1 MKRGITMKHEDILKK
16 MTLEEK
22 ASLLSGKNF
31 WETMDYP
38 EYGIPGMFL
47 SDGPHG
53 LRKQAA
59 SADQLGLNPSL
70 PATCFPTASALA
82 NTWNPELVHEVGNA
96 LGKEAVKLHVNMVLG
111 PGINI
116 KRNPRC
122 GRNFEYFSED
132 PYLAGKM
139 AAGMVRGI
147 QENGIS
153 ACVKHYCGNSQ
164 ETRRINMDSII
175 DLRALREIY
184 TMAFEITIKEAN
196 PLALMSSYNMVN
208 GYYVNE
214 NKYLEVDVL
223 RKEFEYKGLIVTDWG
238 GENDRIEGL
247 VATNELEMP
256 GNNGDTDR
264 EIIQAVKEG
273 KVQESLVD
281 ECADRI
287 IDLAIYTNKAINYDE
302 KFTATDKDGNKI
314 TGINCFPELK
324 KADHEIAK
332 NASDETMVLLKNND
346 NILPLRK
353 DDKVAVIGDFANA
366 PRFQGAGSS
375 LVNATQLD
383 NFTDLKPRF
392 GFDYVGFAQGF
403 NRYGKKAK
411 KLEEEAIT
419 LAKKADIIV
428 YFMGLDEVTES
439 EGLDRETID
448 LPKNQIELLKK
459 LKALGK
465 KIVVILSSGSVVD
478 LSFDSDCD
486 ALLFGALSGQ
496 AGCNS
501 ILDMLNGTVTP
512 SGKLSE
518 TYPMSYKD
526 VMNSDNYP
534 SSGINALYK
543 ESIYVGYR
551 YYEKNQIKVRYPF
564 GFGLSYTTFE
574 YSDVIFSDDGVKV
587 TVKNT
592 GTYAGKD
599 VVQVYI
605 GKKDSKIFRPLKELK
620 GFKKTKLLQPGESE
634 TITIRF
640 DEYSF
645 RYFNVKTNRFE
656 IEGGSYE
663 IYVGNSS
670 KDIFFQGSIV
680 KEGTTDVLPYDEAK
694 LPTYFKGSVKEVN
707 DEEFKTLYGNE
718 IPNGE
723 FDFVNEKKTRIA
735 LNKNN
740 LFEDLKYARGW
751 TGRLTYHV
759 LHLVIRIGNRF
770 NKNLA
775 NMVIMGP
782 WSFPMRATSRMMN
795 MPMKKAEGL
804 MMMFDGHF
812 FKGLHQFL
820 HSKGPKY
827 PKDSHYQKPLKK

>member
-1 MKRGITMKHEDILKK
+1 MKHEDIIKK
-16 MTLEEK
+16 MSLEEK

-82 NTWNPELVHEVGNA
+82 NTWNPELVENVGNA

-139 AAGMVRGI
+139 AAGMIRGI
-147 QENGIS
+147 QSNGIS

-175 DLRALREIY
+175 DQRALREIY
-184 TMAFEITIKEAN
+184 TMAFEIAIKEAN

-223 RKEFEYKGLIVTDWG
+223 RKEFQYKGLIVTDWG
-238 GENDRIEGL
+238 GENDRIDGL
-247 VATNELEMP
+247 LATNELEMP

-264 EIIQAVKEG
+264 EIIQAVKDG
-273 KVQESLVD
+273 KIEESLVD
-281 ECADRI
+281 ECADRV
-287 IDLAIYTNKAINYDE
+287 IDLAIYTSKAINYDE
-302 KFTATDKDGNKI
+302 AFTSVDKDGNKI

-332 NASDETMVLLKNND
+332 QASDETMVLLKND
-346 NILPLRK
+346 GNILPFK
-353 DDKVAVIGDFANA
+353 KEDKVAIIGDFANS

-375 LVNATQLD
+375 LVNSTQLD
-383 NFTDLKPRF
+383 NFTDLKDKF
-392 GFDYVGFAQGF
+392 GFNYLGFAAGF
-403 NRYGKKAK
+403 NRYGKKAA
-411 KLEEEAIT
+411 KLEEEAID
-419 LAKKADIIV
+419 LAKKSDIIL

-439 EGLDRETID
+439 EGLDRETIN
-448 LPKNQIELLKK
+448 LPQNQIDLLKK
-459 LKALGK
+459 LRALGK
-465 KIVVILSSGSVVD
+465 KIVIVLSSGSVVD
-478 LSFDSDCD
+478 LSFEDQAD
-486 ALLFGALSGQ
+486 AILFGALSGQ

-501 ILDMLNGTVTP
+501 ILDIVNGTVTP

-518 TYPMSYKD
+518 TYPMCYDD
-526 VMNSDNYP
+526 VMNSDNFP
-534 SSGINALYK
+534 SKGVNALYK

-551 YYEKNQIKVRYPF
+551 YYEKNAVKVRYPF

-574 YSDVIFSDDGVKV
+574 YSNITVNENGVSV

-592 GTYAGKD
+592 GNYAGKEI
-599 VVQVYI
+599 VELYI
-605 GKKDSKIFRPLKELK
+605 GKKESVIFRPVKELK
-620 GFKKTKLLQPGESE
+620 GFKKTKLLQPGEEE
-634 TITIRF
+634 TLFIAF

-645 RYFNVKTNRFE
+645 RYFNVRTNRFE
-656 IEGGSYE
+656 IEGGKYE
-663 IYVGNSS
+663 IYLGGSS
-670 KDIFFQGSIV
+670 ADIRFQGEIT
-680 KEGTTDVLPYDEAK
+680 KEGTSDIIPYSQDK
-694 LPTYFKGSVKEVN
+694 LADYFSGNVKHVS
-707 DEEFKTLYGNE
+707 DDEFKELYGNE

-723 FDFVNEKKTRIA
+723 FDFVNSKKTRIA
-735 LNKNN
+735 LNKCN
-740 LFEDLKYARGW
+740 LFEDLRYARGW
-751 TGRLTYHV
+751 TGRLTYHA
-759 LHLVIRIGNRF
+759 LHLVIRIGNKW

-827 PKDSHYQKPLKK
+827 PKDSHYQKPAKK

>member
-1 MKRGITMKHEDILKK
+1 MKHEDILKK

-82 NTWNPELVHEVGNA
+82 NTWNPKLVEDVGTA

-139 AAGMVRGI
+139 AAGMIRGI
-147 QENGIS
+147 QSNGIS

-175 DLRALREIY
+175 DQRALREIY
-184 TMAFEITIKEAN
+184 TMAFEIAIKEGN

-223 RKEFEYKGLIVTDWG
+223 RKEFQYKGLIVTDWG

-247 VATNELEMP
+247 LATNELEMP

-264 EIIQAVKEG
+264 EVIQAVKDG
-273 KVQESLVD
+273 KIEESIVD
-281 ECADRI
+281 ECADRV
-287 IDLAIYTNKAINYDE
+287 IDLAIYTSKAINYDE
-302 KFTATDKDGNKI
+302 AFTSVDKDGNKI

-332 NASDETMVLLKNND
+332 EASDETMVLLKNND
-346 NILPLRK
+346 NILPLK
-353 DDKVAVIGDFANA
+353 KEDKVCVIGDFANS

-375 LVNATQLD
+375 LVNSTQLD
-383 NFTDLKPRF
+383 NFTDLKDKYNF
-392 GFDYVGFAQGF
+392 NYIGFEAGF
-403 NRYGKKAK
+403 NRYGKKDK
-411 KLEEEAIT
+411 KLEENALD
-419 LAKKADIIV
+419 LAKKSDIVI

-439 EGLDRETID
+439 EGLDRETIN
-448 LPKNQIELLKK
+448 LPQNQIDLLKK
-459 LKALGK
+459 LRSLNK
-465 KIVVILSSGSVVD
+465 KIVIVLSSGSVID
-478 LSFDSDCD
+478 LSFEDQAD
-486 ALLFGALSGQ
+486 AILFGALSGQ

-501 ILDMLNGTVTP
+501 ILDILNGTVTP

-518 TYPMSYKD
+518 TYPMSYND

-534 SSGINALYK
+534 SKGINALYK

-551 YYEKNQIKVRYPF
+551 YYEKNAVKVRYPF

-574 YSDVIFSDDGVKV
+574 YSDILLTEDGIKV

-592 GTYAGKD
+592 GNYSGKEI
-599 VVQVYI
+599 VELYI
-605 GKKDSKIFRPLKELK
+605 GKKDSKIFRPIKELK
-620 GFKKTKLLQPGESE
+620 GFAKTKLLKPGESE
-634 TITIRF
+634 MLFISF

-656 IEGGSYE
+656 IEAGSYE
-663 IYVGNSS
+663 IYLGSS
-670 KDIFFQGSIV
+670 SDDIRYTGSV
-680 KEGTTDVLPYDEAK
+680 TKEGTTDVLPYDAEK
-694 LPTYFKGSVKEVN
+694 LPDYFTGKVKDIK
-707 DEEFKTLYGNE
+707 DEEFGLLYGNE

-723 FDFVNEKKTRIA
+723 FDFVNAKKTRIA

-751 TGRLTYHV
+751 TGRLTYHA
-759 LHLVIRIGNRF
+759 LHLVIRIGNKF
-770 NKNLA
+770 NKSLA
-775 NMVIMGP
+775 NMIIMGP

-812 FKGLHQFL
+812 FKGLHQFI

-827 PKDSHYQKPLKK
+827 PKDSHYQKQTKK

>member
-1 MKRGITMKHEDILKK
+1 MKHEDILKK
-16 MTLEEK
+16 MSLEEK

-82 NTWNPELVHEVGNA
+82 NTWNPELVNQVGVA

-132 PYLAGKM
+132 PYLAGKL
-139 AAGMVRGI
+139 AASMVRGI
-147 QENGIS
+147 QSNGIS

-184 TMAFEITIKEAN
+184 TEAFEITIKEAN

-214 NKYLEVDVL
+214 NKYLANEVL

-247 VATNELEMP
+247 LATNELEMP

-264 EIIQAVKEG
+264 EIIQAVKDG
-273 KVQESLVD
+273 KVEESLVD

-287 IDLAIYTNKAINYDE
+287 IDLAIYTSKAINYDE
-302 KFTATDKDGNKI
+302 SFTSVDKDGNKV
-314 TGINCFPELK
+314 TGINCFPDLK
-324 KADHEIAK
+324 KEDHDIAK
-332 NASDETMVLLKNND
+332 CASDETMVLLKNDND
-346 NILPLRK
+346 ILPFRK
-353 DDKVAVIGDFANA
+353 EDKVAIIGDFANA

-375 LVNATQLD
+375 LVNSTQLD
-383 NFTDLKPRF
+383 NFTDLKDKF
-392 GFDYVGFAQGF
+392 NFDYVGFASGF
-403 NRYGKKAK
+403 NRYGKKDT
-411 KLEEEAIT
+411 KLENAALD
-419 LAKKADIIV
+419 LAKRADVIL
-428 YFMGLDEVTES
+428 YFIGLDEVTES
-439 EGLDRETID
+439 EGLDRETIN
-448 LPKNQIELLKK
+448 LPQNQIDLLKK
-459 LKALGK
+459 LKALNK
-465 KIVVILSSGSVVD
+465 KIVVVLSSGSVVD
-478 LSFDSDCD
+478 LSFVDDCD

-501 ILDMLNGTVTP
+501 ILDMVNGTLSP

-518 TYPMSYKD
+518 TYPMSYSD
-526 VMNSDNYP
+526 VMNADNFP
-534 SSGINALYK
+534 SKGINALYK

-551 YYEKNQIKVRYPF
+551 YYEKNNIKVRYPF

-574 YSDVIFSDDGVKV
+574 FKDVVLSDDGIKV

-592 GTYAGKD
+592 GKVAGKE
-599 VVQVYI
+599 VVQLYI
-605 GKKDSKIFRPLKELK
+605 GKKDSKIFRANKELK
-620 GFKKTKLLQPGESE
+620 GFKKTRLLNPGEEE
-634 TITIRF
+634 TLTISF

-645 RYFNVKTNRFE
+645 RYFNVKTNKFE
-656 IEGGSYE
+656 IEGGEYE
-663 IYVGNSS
+663 IYLGTSS
-670 KDIFFQGSIV
+670 QDIFYNGSV
-680 KEGTTDVLPYDEAK
+680 SKVGTTDVIPYDETKLAK
-694 LPTYFKGSVKEVN
+694 YYKGDVKEIS
-707 DEEFKTLYGNE
+707 DDEFKELYGHD

-723 FDFVNEKKTRIA
+723 FDFVNDKKKRIR
-735 LNKNN
+735 LNKCN

-751 TGRLTYHV
+751 TGRLTYHA
-759 LHLVIRIGNRF
+759 LHLVIRFGNKF
-770 NKNLA
+770 NKGLA
-775 NMVIMGP
+775 NMIIMGP
-782 WSFPMRATSRMMN
+782 WSFPMRAVSRMMN

-804 MMMFDGHF
+804 IMMFDGHF

-827 PKDSHYQKPLKK
+827 PKDSHYRKAEKK

>member
-1 MKRGITMKHEDILKK
+1 MKHEDILKK

-82 NTWNPELVHEVGNA
+82 NTWNPDLVNKVGNA

-132 PYLAGKM
+132 PYLAGKL
-139 AAGMVRGI
+139 AAGMINGI
-147 QENGIS
+147 QSNGIS
-153 ACVKHYCGNSQ
+153 ACVKHYCANSQ

-184 TMAFEITIKEAN
+184 TTAFEIAIKEAN

-223 RKEFEYKGLIVTDWG
+223 RKEFQYKGLIVTDWG

-247 VATNELEMP
+247 IATNELEMP

-264 EIIQAVKEG
+264 EIVQAVNDG
-273 KVQESLVD
+273 KIEEKLVD

-287 IDLAIYTNKAINYDE
+287 IDLAIYTSKAINYDE
-302 KFTATDKDGNKI
+302 SFTATDKDGNKI

-324 KADHEIAK
+324 KEDHNIAK
-332 NASDETMVLLKNND
+332 EASDETMVLLKNDN
-346 NILPLRK
+346 NILPLK
-353 DDKVAVIGDFANA
+353 KEDKVCVIGDFANS

-375 LVNATQLD
+375 LVNSTQLD
-383 NFTDLKPRF
+383 NFTDLKDKYK
-392 GFDYVGFAQGF
+392 FDYLGFAAGF
-403 NRYGKKAK
+403 NRYGKKDS
-411 KLEEEAIT
+411 KLEDEAVE
-419 LAKKADIIV
+419 LAKKSDIIV

-439 EGLDRETID
+439 EGLDRETINLPQVQID
-448 LPKNQIELLKK
+448 LLSK
-459 LKALGK
+459 LKALNK
-465 KIVVILSSGSVVD
+465 KIVVVLSSGSVVD
-478 LSFDSDCD
+478 LSFEKDCD
-486 ALLFGALSGQ
+486 AILFGALSGQ

-501 ILDMLNGTVTP
+501 ILDMLNGDVNP

-518 TYPMSYKD
+518 TYPISYDD
-526 VMNSDNYP
+526 VMNSDNFP
-534 SSGINALYK
+534 SKGVNALYK

-551 YYEKNQIKVRYPF
+551 YYEKNNVAVRYPF
-564 GFGLSYTTFE
+564 GYGLSYTTF
-574 YSDVIFSDDGVKV
+574 SFTNVVLTNDGIKV

-592 GTYAGKD
+592 GTKAGKE
-599 VVQVYI
+599 VIQLYI
-605 GKKDSKIFRPLKELK
+605 GKKDSKIFRALKELK
-620 GFKKTKLLQPGESE
+620 GFKKTKLLNPGEE
-634 TITIRF
+634 EEIYIPF

-645 RYFNVKTNRFE
+645 RYFNVKTNKFA
-656 IEGGSYE
+656 IEAGNYE
-663 IYVGNSS
+663 VYLGTSS
-670 KDIFFQGSIV
+670 KDIFYYGSV
-680 KEGTTDVLPYDEAK
+680 TKEGTDDVLPYDESK
-694 LPTYFKGSVKEVN
+694 LTKYYSGNVKDVT
-707 DEEFKTLYGNE
+707 DDEFKELYGHD

-723 FDFVNEKKTRIA
+723 FDFVNDKKKRIV
-735 LNKNN
+735 LNKCN

-751 TGRLTYHV
+751 TGRLTYHG
-759 LHLVIRIGNRF
+759 LHFVIKFGNKF
-770 NKNLA
+770 NKSLA
-775 NMVIMGP
+775 NMIIMGP
-782 WSFPMRATSRMMN
+782 WSFPMRAVSRMMN

-804 MMMFDGHF
+804 IMMFDGHF

-820 HSKGPKY
+820 HTKGPKY
-827 PKDSHYQKPLKK
+827 PKDSHYKKVEKK

>member
-1 MKRGITMKHEDILKK
+1 MKHEDILKK
-16 MTLEEK
+16 MSLEEK

-82 NTWNPELVHEVGNA
+82 NTWNPELVNKVGVA

-132 PYLAGKM
+132 PYLAGKL
-139 AAGMVRGI
+139 ASSMVKGI
-147 QENGIS
+147 QSNGIS

-164 ETRRINMDSII
+164 ETRRINMDSIV

-184 TMAFEITIKEAN
+184 TTAFEIIVKEAN
-196 PLALMSSYNMVN
+196 PLAIMSSYNMVN

-214 NKYLEVDVL
+214 NKYLANEVL

-247 VATNELEMP
+247 LATNELEMP

-264 EIIQAVKEG
+264 EIIQAVKDG
-273 KVQESLVD
+273 KIEESLVD
-281 ECADRI
+281 ECADRV
-287 IDLAIYTNKAINYDE
+287 IDLAIYTSKAINYDE
-302 KFTATDKDGNKI
+302 SFTSVDKDGNKL

-324 KADHEIAK
+324 KEDHNIAK
-332 NASDETMVLLKNND
+332 DASDETMVLLKND
-346 NILPLRK
+346 NNVLPFK
-353 DDKVAVIGDFANA
+353 KEDKVCIIGDFANA

-375 LVNATQLD
+375 LVNSTQLD
-383 NFTDLKPRF
+383 NFTDLKDKF
-392 GFDYVGFAQGF
+392 NFDYVGFASGF
-403 NRYGKKAK
+403 NRYGKKAS
-411 KLEEEAIT
+411 KLENEAIE
-419 LAKKADIIV
+419 LAKKSDIIL
-428 YFMGLDEVTES
+428 YFIGLDEVTES
-439 EGLDRETID
+439 EGLDRETIN
-448 LPKNQIELLKK
+448 LPQNQIDLLKK
-459 LKALGK
+459 LKALNK
-465 KIVVILSSGSVVD
+465 KIVVVLSSGSVVD
-478 LSFDSDCD
+478 LSFVDDCD

-501 ILDMLNGTVTP
+501 ILDIVNGTISP

-518 TYPMSYKD
+518 TYPMSYDD
-526 VMNSDNYP
+526 VVNSNNFP
-534 SSGINALYK
+534 SKGINALYK

-551 YYEKNQIKVRYPF
+551 YFEKNNIKVRYPF

-574 YSDVIFSDDGVKV
+574 FKDVTISDDGIKV

-592 GTYAGKD
+592 GNVAGKE
-599 VVQVYI
+599 VVQLYI
-605 GKKDSKIFRPLKELK
+605 GKKDSKIFRPTKELK
-620 GFKKTKLLQPGESE
+620 GFKKTKLLNPGEEE
-634 TITIRF
+634 TITISF

-645 RYFNVKTNRFE
+645 RYFNVKTNKFE
-656 IEGGSYE
+656 VEGGAYE
-663 IYVGNSS
+663 VYLGNSS
-670 KDIFFQGSIV
+670 QDIFFTGSV
-680 KEGTTDVLPYDEAK
+680 NKEGTTDVLPYDESK
-694 LPTYFKGSVKEVN
+694 LTKYFKGDVKDVS
-707 DEEFKTLYGNE
+707 DEEFKELYGHD

-723 FDFVNEKKTRIA
+723 FDFVNDKKKRIH
-735 LNKNN
+735 LNKCN

-751 TGRLTYHV
+751 TGRLTYHA
-759 LHLVIRIGNRF
+759 LHMVIRIGNKF
-770 NKNLA
+770 NKGLA
-775 NMVIMGP
+775 NMIIMGP
-782 WSFPMRATSRMMN
+782 WSFPMRAVSRMMN

-804 MMMFDGHF
+804 IMMFDGHF

-827 PKDSHYQKPLKK
+827 PKDSHYRKAEKK